1 MTPYPSRDRQM
12 LTLALLTCPTCTDL
26 RFVSCGLDLEFASML
41 SRVETSGLQ
50 RLWILREEQFDDMCA
65 AGVAKFVAASLT
77 ITEVNVSCPNVT
89 TIGVGALQ
97 QGIAKRNAKLK
108 REHYAVLYAGNLDEK
123 NNINV
128 AARLYEGPGNA
139 RVKDVK

>member
-1 MTPYPSRDRQM
+1 MR
-12 LTLALLTCPTCTDL
+12 
-26 RFVSCGLDLEFASML
+26 
-41 SRVETSGLQ
+41 
-50 RLWILREEQFDDMCA
+50 
-65 AGVAKFVAASLT
+65 AKASLT